1 MAADHS
7 SFFQQS
13 IMEDKKAR
21 LRSLNALRKSQNQ
34 AAKAAWRRRHREVV
48 DPWTID
54 QAHWERR
61 EIKKEEKKKEDDERW
76 QRETWRMNKNDIGIG
91 EQAMN
96 QKGEK
101 RKGLQLVGKKWLGRW
116 CKQEE
121 SNGWDSTSGKTS
133 GWCIMVK
140 IEKDK
145 VQEKEKKEKQ
155 LADTPIDEVNT
166 LVDEEEKQKKQQDV
180 VDVSSEEE
188 KEEKQEKVKKLLRR
202 TSSKLAPTE
211 IDSSPE
217 EEKEK
222 EKKKKEEEDEEG
234 NKELAG
240 QKEWDEMME
249 DSFLAGWLKMQEDRV
264 SENQH

>member
-1 MAADHS
+1 
-7 SFFQQS
+7 
-13 IMEDKKAR
+13 MEDRAAR
-21 LRSLNALRKSQNQ
+21 LRSLNALRRSQNQ
-34 AAKAAWRRRHREVV
+34 AAKAEWRRRHREVV
-48 DPWTID
+48 DPWRIEEE
-54 QAHWERR
+54 QKEK
-61 EIKKEEKKKEDDERW
+61 EKKKKEEDERKQRERSGMKKEDIR
-76 QRETWRMNKNDIGIG
+76 KG
-91 EQAMN
+91 EEDMN

-101 RKGLQLVGKKWLGRW
+101 RKSVQLVGKKWLGRW
-116 CKQEE
+116 CNWWE